1 MGWRDKLVPVG
12 NAPPG
17 QGWRSKLVP
26 VESVRTSDA
35 VPGLLDRAQA
45 VGLTADDLT
54 PEKLMLAMPAGQFD
68 PNNLAAMQEGYI
80 AGFEQNNAD
89 KAAQEQWFADRGVTE
104 RAKDAATFAA
114 SMPVRAITR
123 GEYGIGDVANAVGA
137 TDVGQRMAQAEGDFA
152 YANKTPLEYA
162 QAAGELSLGIP
173 ALNQLG
179 MPAETALRSVRA
191 NAVAPRFPR
200 NMAEVRTAR
209 IADKAAMER
218 LGVEPFGPALAD
230 EGMAT
235 VANQLSKVPLASH
248 PLVSKIRTSVG
259 QTRDAAE
266 KVASGYGTATTDAQA
281 GAVVQKG
288 LERFRDARPQDIV
301 ETDFKRLPET
311 PQSIA
316 YLEGIAADRAANT
329 SFKTKAGALYELAW
343 RGLPED
349 MRAGRSKV
357 ILPRFTGGLSKTK
370 EVLMEIAGRN
380 KSLLNQERIAKGKK
394 AAEVPEDA
402 SAVPPDIALPVRGG
416 LLGQAIKDIMT
427 TRNANRPLQAMRDLR
442 SELRR
447 LASGMGDTEKN
458 TLKSADLDRIQ
469 SAITQDMV
477 ALLER
482 NAVEYAKAGDE
493 ATAASIRGSIKRF
506 RQSDNFYRVGQ
517 QRIEK
522 LDKLIDAKNP
532 EAVGASLFKAATA
545 KGKGDIEKLRAVQR
559 TLKPEEWNDY
569 VAGVIRHMGQPVA
582 SARGM
587 AREQGFSVSSFLT
600 AFQRM
605 EPEARHVLFRSRASA
620 ELAQALDDLATT
632 AGRMA
637 EFEAT
642 ANTSRSATNAI
653 AMAAAAGG
661 AQQLIA
667 NWEAALLSI
676 GGTYAVS
683 KFLASPLYVRWLT
696 RAVRI
701 QGDPAL
707 KGGAAWRS
715 HVQQLAAMAEGDPE
729 IGMVILKAL
738 GADSANRPT
747 AAATGSG
754 G

>member
-1 MGWRDKLVPVG
+1 MTQPWLKYQRAG
-12 NAPPG
+12 PPPQAEAG
-17 QGWRSKLVP
+17 PWGKYAFQPTEASGGLS
-26 VESVRTSDA
+26 E
-35 VPGLLDRAQA
+35 GLLERARA
-45 VGLTADDLT
+45 VGVSAEDLT

-68 PNNLAAMQEGYI
+68 PNNLAAMQEGYV
-80 AGFEQNNAD
+80 AGFEQSNAD
-89 KAAQEQWFADRGVTE
+89 KAAKQQWFDDRGVTE

-114 SMPVRAITR
+114 SMPVRALTR

-137 TDVGQRMAQAEGDFA
+137 TGAGKRLTQAEGDFA
-152 YANKTPLEYA
+152 YANKEPLELA

-179 MPAETALRSVRA
+179 MPVETTLRAVRA
-191 NAVAPRFPR
+191 NAIAPRFPR

-218 LGVEPFGPALAD
+218 IGVEPFGPALAD

-235 VANQLSKVPLASH
+235 VANQLSKVPLASQ
-248 PLVSKIRTSVG
+248 PLVNKIRTSVG

-266 KVASGYGTATTDAQA
+266 RVASGYGTATTDAQA

-311 PQSIA
+311 PQSTA
-316 YLEGIAADRAANT
+316 YLEGVAADRAANT

-357 ILPRFTGGLSKTK
+357 VLPRFTGGLTKTK
-370 EVLMEIAGRN
+370 EVLLDIAGRN
-380 KSLLNQERIAKGKK
+380 SSLLNQGRIATKAKT
-394 AAEVPEDA
+394 AAEG
-402 SAVPPDIALPVRGG
+402 DIAPVAYPVRGG
-416 LLGQAIKDIMT
+416 LLGKAIEDIMT

-442 SELRR
+442 SEIRR

-469 SAITQDMV
+469 SALTQDMV
-477 ALLER
+477 SLLER
-482 NAVEYAKAGDE
+482 NAAEYAKAGDD

-587 AREQGFSVSSFLT
+587 AREQGFSVNSFLT

-605 EPEARHVLFRSRASA
+605 EPEARHILFRSRASA
-620 ELAQALDDLATT
+620 ELAQSLDDLAATV
-632 AGRMA
+632 GRMA

-707 KGGAAWRS
+707 RGGAAWRS

-729 IGMVILKAL
+729 IGLVVLKAL
-738 GADSANRPT
+738 GAASANRPK